1 MNAEI
6 VRPQDTALQTRRP
19 VLIALSYFTRIPNP
33 WRTYSHGNS
42 L

>member
-19 VLIALSYFTRIPNP
+19 GSDRLVLFHP
-33 WRTYSHGNS
+33 
-42 L
+42 